1 MKPTHYHTN
10 ILFPQDS
17 SESDSGTATSVEM
30 SEGEHSDKEEQVD
43 ISRDETPPGP
53 PPLVPC
59 RHELKSKNLVRR
71 SCSSLSPLSHTCW
84 STRVEWYTMWHWF
97 SG

>member
-1 MKPTHYHTN
+1 MKPTHYHTST
-10 ILFPQDS
+10 LFPQDS

-43 ISRDETPPGP
+43 ISRGETPPGP